1 MSCGYIR
8 GEGRFQT
15 TSPPATTFSGFPC
28 RRVSFLSP
36 LYCSHTRV
44 TVYHSRGVIVFRLM
58 VDACEPVQVRA
69 YIGIEFGIEY
79 MCVCVCVDRRIF
91 HREGIRPRVAQYFSS
106 NASRAFLLLNP
117 APCLTRRNEILR
129 RDNAD
134 EFVIYNR
141 STYVHFI
148 APRFASFRFYG
159 REFLRPLIDS
169 PAETRVHAHASNRAV

>member
-1 MSCGYIR
+1 MWIYSRR
-8 GEGRFQT
+8 GTLSNHLPSRYHIFRL
-15 TSPPATTFSGFPC
+15 P
-28 RRVSFLSP
+28 VSTRQLPFASILLAYTRHGLS
-36 LYCSHTRV
+36 L
-44 TVYHSRGVIVFRLM
+44 SRGYCLSSNGRRM
-58 VDACEPVQVRA
+58 RACTGACIHRNRVRDRI
-69 YIGIEFGIEY
+69 Y
-79 MCVCVCVDRRIF
+79 VCVCVDRRIF